1 MCFHLWASAELA
13 SHLIREERVK
23 NWEPYLKREIDGLD
37 LTEEGKVG
45 RGLGMRSEE
54 EELKLKGLEKMPL
67 WGHNP

>member
-1 MCFHLWASAELA
+1 M
-13 SHLIREERVK
+13 
-23 NWEPYLKREIDGLD
+23 KREIDGLD

-45 RGLGMRSEE
+45 RGLGMTSEE